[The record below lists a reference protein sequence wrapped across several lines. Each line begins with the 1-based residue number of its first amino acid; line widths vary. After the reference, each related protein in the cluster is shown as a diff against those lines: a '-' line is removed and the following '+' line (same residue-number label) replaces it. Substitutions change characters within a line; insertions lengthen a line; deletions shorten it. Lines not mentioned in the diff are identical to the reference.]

1 MKRVKNM
8 LLSNLVLSIL
18 LTEKR
23 GWVLKDGDDV
33 DEVFPPTDLEAGLP
47 LLVLRL
53 LVAAGLQQDLGQLP
67 ATHGRRD
74 VQRCVSVLKQVAC
87 MR

>member
-1 MKRVKNM
+1 MAAERMMQSALPRKDDGADDENM
-8 LLSNLVLSIL
+8 FLLNLVLSIL

-23 GWVLKDGDDV
+23 RWVLKDGDDV

-53 LVAAGLQQDLGQLP
+53 LVAAGLQ
-67 ATHGRRD
+67 
-74 VQRCVSVLKQVAC
+74 
-87 MR
+87 